1 MLLSNRLE
9 MDGVITTVD
18 ILADYSKHSLSWF
31 IEKEMRFTFKFSD
44 FDLYIN
50 ILTFIVQKTDT

>member
-18 ILADYSKHSLSWF
+18 ISADYSKHSLAWF

-50 ILTFIVQKTDT
+50 ILTFFCVITHT